1 MGDMT
6 LRDELGWLMASL
18 IILVVGVNVLVLFS
32 IVLSNLAKF
41 IKKLFI

>member
-18 IILVVGVNVLVLFS
+18 IILVVGVNLLVLIS
-32 IVLSNLAKF
+32 AVLSNLAKWF
-41 IKKLFI
+41 TK